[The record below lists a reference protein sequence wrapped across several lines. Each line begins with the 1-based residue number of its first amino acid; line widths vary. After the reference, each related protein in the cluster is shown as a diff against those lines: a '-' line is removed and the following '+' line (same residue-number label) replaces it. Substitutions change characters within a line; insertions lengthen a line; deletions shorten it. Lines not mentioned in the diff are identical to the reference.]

1 MRTALLFVNLLA
13 SLVSTAWAVVALV
26 RPGSLSGSGQISGGE
41 KFYARMYAARS
52 IPVGLAAAITP
63 FCVGGKAAAWL
74 LFAAALIQIADVIIG
89 AEKQARG
96 MMTGASVAAI
106 IHILCGLAVL

>member
-1 MRTALLFVNLLA
+1 MRTALLLVNLFASLA
-13 SLVSTAWAVVALV
+13 SAAWAVGALF
-26 RPGSLSGSGQISGGE
+26 RPASLSGSGQISGGE

-63 FCVGGKAAAWL
+63 FCVGGKAVAWL

-89 AEKQARG
+89 VEKKARG
-96 MMTGASVAAI
+96 MMIGASIAAI
-106 IHILCGLAVL
+106 IHILSGLAVL